1 MLGELTAEGGDPRA
15 IVEARG
21 LAPIADTGELE
32 AIVDRAIEA
41 NAAAVEQIRGGKAQ
55 AAGAIVGAVM
65 KETKGRAD
73 GAEVN
78 RLIREKLGAV
88 TDNPNFWLVVAVAAL
103 IVAIWLG
110 FQILGFV
117 LKVVIFV
124 AAVALALAAFRA
136 WGEARRA

>member
-1 MLGELTAEGGDPRA
+1 MERE
-15 IVEARG
+15 
-21 LAPIADTGELE
+21 TG
-32 AIVDRAIEA
+32 A
-41 NAAAVEQIRGGKAQ
+41 
-55 AAGAIVGAVM
+55 
-65 KETKGRAD
+65 T
-73 GAEVN
+73 
-78 RLIREKLGAV
+78 
-88 TDNPNFWLVVAVAAL
+88 FWLVVAVAAL